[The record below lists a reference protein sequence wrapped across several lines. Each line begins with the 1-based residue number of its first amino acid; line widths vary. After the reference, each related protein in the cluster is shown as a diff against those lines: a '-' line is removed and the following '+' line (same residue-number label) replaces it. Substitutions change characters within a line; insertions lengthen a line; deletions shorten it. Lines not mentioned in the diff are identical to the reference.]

1 MTISDRRLVT
11 ATSLA
16 AAGLLLAAARW
27 RGPSS
32 AATDLAD
39 LADRRAALRAY
50 LRDHLSGADA
60 AITVLGRLRWTYA
73 SRREGRLFDALYDE
87 FVDERAVVKDLLIAL
102 GASPASLKRLAT
114 RTAGAALSVVAGGN
128 RGDLALFRTLE
139 SLAIGVQGKRC
150 MWRAAQE
157 IRPSLRSPGRDF
169 ADLESRALD
178 QWEAIDYCRR
188 SLVAVTLA
196 V

>member
-1 MTISDRRLVT
+1 MTLSDRRFVA
-11 ATSLA
+11 ATSFA
-16 AAGLLLAAARW
+16 AAGLLISVARLRSHTSATSGLAA
-27 RGPSS
+27 
-32 AATDLAD
+32 
-39 LADRRAALRAY
+39 RRAALRTY
-50 LRDHLSGADA
+50 LREHLSGADA
-60 AITVLGRLRWTYA
+60 AITVLGRLKATYA

-87 FVDERAVVKDLLIAL
+87 FVDERAIVKELLIAL

-114 RTAGAALSVVAGGN
+114 HVAGSAMAMVSGRE
-128 RGDLALFRTLE
+128 RGQIGLFRTLE
-139 SLAIGVQGKRC
+139 ALAVGVQGKRC

-157 IRPSLRSPGRDF
+157 VGPALRSPGRDF

-188 SLVAVTLA
+188 SLVPQTLA

>member
-1 MTISDRRLVT
+1 MILSDRRFAT
-11 ATSLA
+11 ATSFA
-16 AAGLLLAAARW
+16 AAGLLIAVSRLRSRNSAVSALA
-27 RGPSS
+27 
-32 AATDLAD
+32 LAE
-39 LADRRAALRAY
+39 RRAALRAY

-60 AITVLGRLRWTYA
+60 AITVLGRLKASHA

-87 FVDERAVVKDLLIAL
+87 FVDERAIVKQLLIAL

-114 RTAGAALSVVAGGN
+114 RVTGSALSMVPGGE
-128 RGDLALFRTLE
+128 RGEIGLFRTLE
-139 SLAIGVQGKRC
+139 ALAIGVQGKRC

-157 IRPSLRSPGRDF
+157 VRPALRSTGRDF

-188 SLVAVTLA
+188 SLVAHTLA